1 MNSEATTSSVTAQNE
16 EQIEAQNEA
25 QNTAHDAAQDGEQAT
40 ALASFNATLRRD
52 LLIAFRRRSD
62 FFNPL
67 AFFLIVCSLFP
78 LGVGPD
84 AEQLSVLAAG
94 ILWVVALLA
103 CLLSADALFR
113 HDFDDGSLE
122 QMVLSPAPLYLMV
135 MAKSLAH
142 WLLTGF
148 PLMLLSPLLALL
160 LQLPSGGYIALMA
173 SMAIGT
179 VSLSFIGA
187 IGAGLTV
194 GLRKGGLL
202 LSLIIL
208 PLYIPVLIFGVS
220 CVQAAQG
227 GADFLGLLAVLGA
240 FLALAITLAPLAIAA
255 GVKIS
260 IDN

>member
-1 MNSEATTSSVTAQNE
+1 MT
-16 EQIEAQNEA
+16 EQPSTVSI
-25 QNTAHDAAQDGEQAT
+25 
-40 ALASFNATLRRD
+40 LAPFIATLRRD
-52 LLIAFRRRSD
+52 LLLAYRRRGD

-84 AEQLSVLAAG
+84 PKQLSVLAAG

-103 CLLSADALFR
+103 CLLSSDTVFR
-113 HDFDDGSLE
+113 HDYDDGSLE
-122 QMVLSPAPLYLMV
+122 QMILSPAPLYLQV
-135 MAKSLAH
+135 LAKTCAH

-148 PLMLLSPLLALL
+148 PLTLMSPLLALL
-160 LQLPSGGYIALMA
+160 LQLPSTGVFALIA

-179 VSLSFIGA
+179 ATLSFIGA

-202 LSLIIL
+202 LALIIL

-220 CVQAAQG
+220 TVQAAVNG
-227 GADFLGLLAVLGA
+227 FEYLGQLAVLGA

-255 GVKIS
+255 GVRIS
-260 IDN
+260 VDN